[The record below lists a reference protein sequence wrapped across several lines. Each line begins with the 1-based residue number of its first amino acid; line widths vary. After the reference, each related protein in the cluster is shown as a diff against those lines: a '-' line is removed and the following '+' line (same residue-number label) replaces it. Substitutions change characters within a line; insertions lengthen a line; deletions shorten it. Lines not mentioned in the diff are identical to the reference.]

1 MVNLID
7 TQSNET
13 LGRFESLAEARRL
26 YLTLVR
32 LHPPASSWLA
42 IVEDASLPA
51 AA

>member
-13 LGRFESLAEARRL
+13 VGRFDTLAEARRL
-26 YLTLVR
+26 YLTLLR
-32 LHPPASSWLA
+32 LHPPASDWLA
-42 IVEDASLPA
+42 IVEDEALPA